1 MRTFLALVLG
11 LATGLCAACG
21 TDESPGDGS
30 AQGGSAGA
38 GAQGGEAGIGGSA
51 GSGGDG
57 GLAGS
62 SGNAGVG
69 GNAGSSAGAGGEGA
83 SGNAGSAGA
92 AGAAGAAQ
100 LLPTT
105 VWLVGDS
112 TVASGS
118 GWGDSLQ
125 PLLHV
130 QATVVNRAR
139 SGRSS
144 KSFYEEDN
152 NAWSEHPDAVMRH
165 IQSGDYV
172 LVQFG
177 HNDEKDD
184 PERHTEPG
192 SPPDYDDTFRAYL
205 ELYISETLSAG
216 AKPILITPVSRMTF
230 DSSGVHQRTHGA
242 YPAAMTQTAAANGIA
257 LLDLEL
263 VSHEHFDTI
272 GEEQT
277 LLLFSDGTDRTHFP
291 PDKAW
296 RVAEMVATLLSDSD
310 SDLAAYV
317 K

>member
-1 MRTFLALVLG
+1 M
-11 LATGLCAACG
+11 
-21 TDESPGDGS
+21 
-30 AQGGSAGA
+30 
-38 GAQGGEAGIGGSA
+38 
-51 GSGGDG
+51 
-57 GLAGS
+57 
-62 SGNAGVG
+62 
-69 GNAGSSAGAGGEGA
+69 
-83 SGNAGSAGA
+83 
-92 AGAAGAAQ
+92 
-100 LLPTT
+100 
-105 VWLVGDS
+105 
-112 TVASGS
+112 
-118 GWGDSLQ
+118 
-125 PLLHV
+125 
-130 QATVVNRAR
+130 VVNRAR

-230 DSSGVHQRTHGA
+230 DSSGAHQRTHGA
-242 YPAAMTQTAAANGIA
+242 YPAAMTQTAAANGIP

-291 PDKAW
+291 PEKAW
-296 RVAEMVATLLSDSD
+296 RVAEMVATLLNDSE

>member
-1 MRTFLALVLG
+1 MRTFLFLVLG
-11 LATGLCAACG
+11 LAASLCAACS
-21 TDESPGDGS
+21 DSESPTGGVP
-30 AQGGSAGA
+30 AAGGSAGA
-38 GAQGGEAGIGGSA
+38 GAQGGEAGVGGGGSA
-51 GSGGDG
+51 GSGGDAG
-57 GLAGS
+57 IAGS
-62 SGNAGVG
+62 SGTAGVG
-69 GNAGSSAGAGGEGA
+69 GNAGASAGAGGEGA

-92 AGAAGAAQ
+92 EP
-100 LLPTT
+100 LPPTT

-125 PLLHV
+125 PMLHA

-172 LVQFG
+172 MVQFG

-184 PERHTEPG
+184 VERHTEPG

-205 ELYISETLSAG
+205 ELYISETLSVG

-242 YPAAMTQTAAANGIA
+242 YPAAMAQTAVANGIP

-291 PDKAW
+291 PEKAW
-296 RVAEMVATLLSDSD
+296 RVAEMVATLLGESE